1 MQKTYPETTRF
12 RWEGDTPYLVTQAV
26 EFLTDMA
33 AQGGSK
39 PRQAA
44 LKAAAAA
51 LMEISDR
58 MDRPHFTGNQM
69 KKILI
74 AAAQDQG
81 WWERKHRAMP
91 SMVAAPGMKVCF
103 RCAQTKS
110 VKDFETRPTPA
121 KARAYG
127 WKEDTT
133 MKVVGPLCGTCR
145 KAKADAEGRKRQ
157 RRYSR
162 KKLDTL
168 SPAAAMRFKHYHSLK
183 QDIADHMARVRA
195 AYSNVRHVIPDP
207 LGNGEDVIEY
217 QFESAEVNE
226 FYKMKRLLLID
237 ARDRLEQRF
246 ADAAPLPDTWGML
259 LTRDEQLMLSNLH
272 TEASMYKHRNIPS
285 LWTAKPR
292 TREIARSAD
301 DE

>member
-26 EFLTDMA
+26 AFLTDMA

-44 LKAAAAA
+44 LKAAASA
-51 LMEISDR
+51 LLEISDR
-58 MDRPHFTGNQM
+58 LDKPHFTGNQM
-69 KKILI
+69 KKLVI
-74 AAAQDQG
+74 AAAQDHG
-81 WWERKHRAMP
+81 WWERKRRTVP
-91 SMVAAPGMKVCF
+91 NMVAPLGMKVCF
-103 RCAQTKS
+103 KCAQTKE

-121 KARAYG
+121 KARSYG

-133 MKVVGPLCGTCR
+133 QKVVGPLCSTCR
-145 KAKADAEGRKRQ
+145 KAKSDADGRKRQ
-157 RRYSR
+157 RRYSH

-168 SPAAAMRFKHYHSLK
+168 SPSAAKHFKHYHSLK

-195 AYSNVRHVIPDP
+195 AFSNVKRVIEDP
-207 LGNGEDVIEY
+207 FGTGEDVVEY
-217 QFESAEVNE
+217 QFESDEMLE

-237 ARDRLEQRF
+237 ARDRLEQKF

-259 LTRDEQLMLSNLH
+259 LTRDEQLMLTNLH
-272 TEASMYKHRNIPS
+272 TSACMFKHINVPS
-285 LWTAKPR
+285 LWTAKKR
-292 TREIARSAD
+292 TREMDKNR
-301 DE
+301 E